1 MARRA
6 FFDIMRILL
15 ITPPL
20 TQLNTPYPATAY
32 LKGYYKAQGADV
44 RQVDLGIEVADRV
57 LSQEFLSDIGLE
69 EQARLIEPVKRFL
82 RGQDDTLGPRIANRS
97 LLPEGKR
104 FEQLDEDNLEWS
116 FGVSGTTDKAMHLAT
131 LFIEDIAD
139 YVREH
144 VDPHFDLVRYAEYLS
159 NDAPTFDPLYAELQQ
174 EPSVI
179 DQMMLTLLAD
189 CVSEFSPD
197 KVCLTVPFPGCLYGA
212 LRCGQWLKANTKAT
226 IEIGGGFPN
235 TEWRQL
241 SDQRIYEFCD
251 EVVIDGCREAD
262 QYCPDFSDLPL
273 DKYLSLTEMTNPMH
287 RLWSQGRWNKM
298 VMAHGCYWH
307 RCAFCDTSL
316 DYVCGYKPTDIEP
329 LYNGL
334 LKTARQKGVYGIHF
348 VDEALPPVALKKF
361 ALLNARAGNP
371 LYFWGNVRFEKTFS
385 KDLAAFLS
393 YCGLGGVSAGI
404 ESATGTGLESINKGT
419 DIASITQA
427 CCAFKEAGI
436 LVHAYMIYGFWNDT
450 AQSIIDSMETLR
462 QFFTAGLLDS
472 AFWHKFVLTRNST
485 VYNQWE
491 KDGTLDLVSG
501 ADSSSAFARN
511 NLHFKGEEKFNKF
524 GSPLDTALNAWMH
537 GDRLEQKVQ
546 KWFDFQVPT
555 PNVSRD
561 FIEGLINQYEQKSSA
576 KLTKETF
583 EKSDE
588 GKGIF
593 WLGGKPL
600 VCGQGKS
607 SELRWIY
614 LQEECYLSCQTLENK
629 NPETVINLLIQL
641 APEAAADERINALN
655 LIKKDQGLQKI
666 LSRLHNKGVVNA

>member
-1 MARRA
+1 MNV
-6 FFDIMRILL
+6 LL

-32 LKGYYKAQGADV
+32 LKGYYKAQGAEV

-316 DYVCGYKPTDIEP
+316 DYIGNYRAPKAATVVDHMERIMEQTHRTGF
-329 LYNGL
+329 
-334 LKTARQKGVYGIHF
+334 HF
-348 VDEALPPVALKKF
+348 VDEALPPKLLREVAEEILRRGL
-361 ALLNARAGNP
+361 AVS
-371 LYFWGNVRFEKTFS
+371 FWGNIRFEKAYTAELC
-385 KDLAAFLS
+385 DLLAEAGMVAVS
-393 YCGLGGVSAGI
+393 GGLEVASDRLLKLIDKGVTIQQTVEACRHLRDAGI
-404 ESATGTGLESINKGT
+404 M
-419 DIASITQA
+419 
-427 CCAFKEAGI
+427 
-436 LVHAYMIYGFWNDT
+436 VHTYLMYGFPT
-450 AQSIIDSMETLR
+450 ETLQESVDALETVR
-462 QFFTAGLLDS
+462 RMFDEGIVQS
-472 AFWHKFVLTRNST
+472 AFWHRYAMTCHSPSGLNPERYGARRVTLEANPFCNNEVDWEPADGANGLNEQFPYDIDAVGAALRLAT
-485 VYNQWE
+485 YNYMN
-491 KDGTLDLVSG
+491 GLG
-501 ADSSSAFARN
+501 
-511 NLHFKGEEKFNKF
+511 
-524 GSPLDTALNAWMH
+524 
-537 GDRLEQKVQ
+537 LEQPVRSWFPIKV
-546 KWFDFQVPT
+546 P
-555 PNVSRD
+555 
-561 FIEGLINQYEQKSSA
+561 
-576 KLTKETF
+576 
-583 EKSDE
+583 
-588 GKGIF
+588 
-593 WLGGKPL
+593 KP
-600 VCGQGKS
+600 S
-607 SELRWIY
+607 
-614 LQEECYLSCQTLENK
+614 
-629 NPETVINLLIQL
+629 
-641 APEAAADERINALN
+641 
-655 LIKKDQGLQKI
+655 IK
-666 LSRLHNKGVVNA
+666 